1 MPRSIISP
9 DRLCKEISVI
19 KDRYRF
25 DKVTNLYAS
34 LALPSYVH
42 GYSLGIEYM
51 YNWFKSKF
59 PDDFFKG
66 GIYIDGKY
74 VLDDY
79 KRLNEHYMKNI
90 IKGENP
96 RARMAPVVDYDWDRE
111 GIDLY
116 PPSSEPF
123 LPS

>member
-51 YNWFKSKF
+51 YHWFKSKF
-59 PDDFFKG
+59 PDDFSIFIKNNESINILEKG
-66 GIYIDGKY
+66 I
-74 VLDDY
+74 L
-79 KRLNEHYMKNI
+79 L
-90 IKGENP
+90 
-96 RARMAPVVDYDWDRE
+96 
-111 GIDLY
+111 
-116 PPSSEPF
+116 
-123 LPS
+123 